1 MEEKLATDL
10 SDQIIIFNSKLSM
23 IIGEMKLALN
33 EEEYSQYLKKLSHM
47 MALSFDVLDMLGNKY
62 PHLNPYEH
70 GGNA

>member
-1 MEEKLATDL
+1 
-10 SDQIIIFNSKLSM
+10 M

-33 EEEYSQYLKKLSHM
+33 EEEYSKYLTKLSHM